1 MWACWLG
8 VLGEGIGGGMK
19 IYEVKVTE
27 VYLIEAPSEEQALM
41 VYRDTKYFSLLR
53 ERQIIEVSEYKE
65 VTE

>member
-1 MWACWLG
+1 
-8 VLGEGIGGGMK
+8 MK
-19 IYEVKVTE
+19 IYEVKETV

-41 VYRDTKYFSLLR
+41 VYRDTRYFSLLR